1 MKKYLLVI
9 IMAIFALCASA
20 QGASPTK
27 QEIDEQCSILQ
38 DNINLLRS
46 KLVDIKTAEKNKVLE
61 MKGEVSH
68 DLLASNDSLMDKATR
83 IVKKAKSCYEQ
94 GDTTSNNVPLV
105 LGTVSEGLKAY
116 VSVIFKTPNDNDI
129 ENIEVKKDFGKI
141 IKDQLAKFD
150 NALNMLENSDDEVD
164 DSNSNVSGT
173 GMNEEDKTLDLSMI
187 LELIGFAVILCII
200 GIVSL
205 LMKSNY
211 SKSQRDIHRFKEE
224 VERKIRNNK
233 DDISDLSDRLKNYR
247 GNTENNAIHGGLTEK
262 QIREMILSEIDK
274 YQKSIGH
281 NYDRNSMQK
290 QSENS
295 APILGEKGQVVA
307 SGVTKYN
314 DYYLYGQLQNDG
326 SFKVSM
332 SDSRNAFYVLKLKD
346 SKAEQAEFFLKEFD
360 NETAKAII
368 EGRQMHLV
376 PACDIES
383 SASPQKIVLMKPGMA
398 EKQGNSWFV
407 KSKAQIRL
415 VNA

>member
-27 QEIDEQCSILQ
+27 QEFDEQCSILQ

-46 KLVDIKTAEKNKVLE
+46 KLVDIKTAEQNKVLE
-61 MKGEVSH
+61 MKGEVSN
-68 DLLASNDSLMDKATR
+68 DLLASNDSLIDKATR

-116 VSVIFKTPNDNDI
+116 VSVIFKTPNDI
-129 ENIEVKKDFGKI
+129 KNIEVKKDFEKI

-150 NALNMLENSDDEVD
+150 NALHRLENSDDEVD
-164 DSNSNVSGT
+164 DSNSTVSGT
-173 GMNEEDKTLDLSMI
+173 GIHEEDKSLDLSMI

-211 SKSQRDIHRFKEE
+211 SKSQRDIHRLKEE
-224 VERKIRNNK
+224 LEEKIRNNK
-233 DDISDLSDRLKNYR
+233 DDISDLSARLKSYR
-247 GNTENNAIHGGLTEK
+247 GNTEYNAIHGGLSEK

-274 YQKSIGH
+274 CQKSIEH
-281 NYDRNSMQK
+281 NYDRKSMQN
-290 QSENS
+290 QLDNS
-295 APILGEKGQVVA
+295 VPIHGEKGQVEA
-307 SGVTKYN
+307 SGVKKQN
-314 DYYLYGQLQNDG
+314 DYCLYGQLQNDG

-383 SASPQKIVLMKPGMA
+383 SASPQKIILMKPGMA

>member
-46 KLVDIKTAEKNKVLE
+46 KLVDIKTAEQNKVLE
-61 MKGEVSH
+61 MKGEVSN
-68 DLLASNDSLMDKATR
+68 DLLASNDSLIDKATR

-116 VSVIFKTPNDNDI
+116 VSVIFKTPNDI
-129 ENIEVKKDFGKI
+129 KNIEVKKDFEKI

-150 NALNMLENSDDEVD
+150 NALHMLENSDDEVD
-164 DSNSNVSGT
+164 DSNSTVSGT
-173 GMNEEDKTLDLSMI
+173 GIHEEDKSLDLSMI

-211 SKSQRDIHRFKEE
+211 SKSQRDIHRLKEE
-224 VERKIRNNK
+224 LEEKIRNNK
-233 DDISDLSDRLKNYR
+233 DDISDLSARLKSYR
-247 GNTENNAIHGGLTEK
+247 GNTEYNAIHGGLSEK

-274 YQKSIGH
+274 CLKSIEH
-281 NYDRNSMQK
+281 NYDRKSMQN
-290 QSENS
+290 QLDNS
-295 APILGEKGQVVA
+295 VPIHGEKGQVEA
-307 SGVTKYN
+307 SGVKKQN
-314 DYYLYGQLQNDG
+314 DYCLYGQLQNDG

-383 SASPQKIVLMKPGMA
+383 SASPQKIILMKPGMA

>member
-46 KLVDIKTAEKNKVLE
+46 KLVDIKTAEQNKVLE
-61 MKGEVSH
+61 MKGEVSN
-68 DLLASNDSLMDKATR
+68 DLLASNDSLIDKATR

-116 VSVIFKTPNDNDI
+116 VSVIFKTPNDI
-129 ENIEVKKDFGKI
+129 KNIEVKKDFEKI

-150 NALNMLENSDDEVD
+150 NALHMLENSDDEVD
-164 DSNSNVSGT
+164 DSNSTVSGT
-173 GMNEEDKTLDLSMI
+173 GIHEEDKSLDLSMI

-211 SKSQRDIHRFKEE
+211 SKSQRDIHRLKEE
-224 VERKIRNNK
+224 LEEKIRNNK
-233 DDISDLSDRLKNYR
+233 DDISDLSARLKSYR
-247 GNTENNAIHGGLTEK
+247 GNTEYNAIHGGLSEK

-274 YQKSIGH
+274 CQKSIEH
-281 NYDRNSMQK
+281 NYDRKSMQN
-290 QSENS
+290 QLDNS
-295 APILGEKGQVVA
+295 VPIHGEKGQVEA
-307 SGVTKYN
+307 SGVKKQN
-314 DYYLYGQLQNDG
+314 DYCLYGQLQNDG

-383 SASPQKIVLMKPGMA
+383 SASPQKIILMKPGMA

>member
-1 MKKYLLVI
+1 
-9 IMAIFALCASA
+9 MAIFALCASA

-46 KLVDIKTAEKNKVLE
+46 KLVDIKTAEQNKVLE
-61 MKGEVSH
+61 MKGKVSN
-68 DLLASNDSLMDKATR
+68 DLLASNDSLIDKATR

-116 VSVIFKTPNDNDI
+116 VSVIFKTPNDI
-129 ENIEVKKDFGKI
+129 KNIEVKKDFEKI

-150 NALNMLENSDDEVD
+150 NALHMLENSDDEVD
-164 DSNSNVSGT
+164 DSNSTVSGT
-173 GMNEEDKTLDLSMI
+173 GIHEEDKSLDLSMI

-211 SKSQRDIHRFKEE
+211 SKSQRDIHRLKEE
-224 VERKIRNNK
+224 LEEKIRNNK
-233 DDISDLSDRLKNYR
+233 DDISDLSARLKSYR
-247 GNTENNAIHGGLTEK
+247 GNTEYNAIHGGLSEK

-274 YQKSIGH
+274 CQKSIEH
-281 NYDRNSMQK
+281 NYDRKSMQN
-290 QSENS
+290 QLDNS
-295 APILGEKGQVVA
+295 VPIHGEKGQVEA
-307 SGVTKYN
+307 SGVKKQN
-314 DYYLYGQLQNDG
+314 DYCLYGQLQNDG

-383 SASPQKIVLMKPGMA
+383 SASPQKIILMKPGMA

>member
-1 MKKYLLVI
+1 
-9 IMAIFALCASA
+9 MAIFALCASA
-20 QGASPTK
+20 QGASSTK

-38 DNINLLRS
+38 DNINLLIS

-116 VSVIFKTPNDNDI
+116 VSVIFKKPNDI
-129 ENIEVKKDFGKI
+129 KNIEVKEDFEKI
-141 IKDQLAKFD
+141 IEDQLAKFD
-150 NALNMLENSDDEVD
+150 NALHMLENSDDEVD
-164 DSNSNVSGT
+164 DSNSTVSGT
-173 GMNEEDKTLDLSMI
+173 GIHEEDKSLDLSMI

-211 SKSQRDIHRFKEE
+211 SKSQRDIHCLKEE
-224 VERKIRNNK
+224 LEEKIRNNK
-233 DDISDLSDRLKNYR
+233 DDISDLSARLKSYR
-247 GNTENNAIHGGLTEK
+247 GNTENNAIHGGLSEK

-274 YQKSIGH
+274 CQKSIEH
-281 NYDRNSMQK
+281 NYDRKSMQK
-290 QSENS
+290 QLDNS
-295 APILGEKGQVVA
+295 VPIHGEIGQVEA
-307 SGVTKYN
+307 SGVKKQN
-314 DYYLYGQLQNDG
+314 DYCLYGQLQNDG
-326 SFKVSM
+326 SFKVSQ

-360 NETAKAII
+360 NDTAKAII
-368 EGRQMHLV
+368 EGRQMNLV

-383 SASPQKIVLMKPGMA
+383 SAGLQKIIVVKPGIA
-398 EKQGNSWFV
+398 EKQGNSWLV
-407 KSKAQIRL
+407 KSKAQIKL

>member
-1 MKKYLLVI
+1 
-9 IMAIFALCASA
+9 MAIFALCASA

-46 KLVDIKTAEKNKVLE
+46 KLVDIKTAEQNKVLE
-61 MKGEVSH
+61 MKGEVSN
-68 DLLASNDSLMDKATR
+68 DLLASNDSLIDKATR

-105 LGTVSEGLKAY
+105 LGTVSEGLNAY
-116 VSVIFKTPNDNDI
+116 VSVIFKKPNGK
-129 ENIEVKKDFGKI
+129 NIEVKEDFEKI

-150 NALNMLENSDDEVD
+150 NALHMLENSDDEVD
-164 DSNSNVSGT
+164 DSNSTVSGT
-173 GMNEEDKTLDLSMI
+173 GIHEEDKSLDLSMI
-187 LELIGFAVILCII
+187 LELIGFVVILCII

-211 SKSQRDIHRFKEE
+211 SKSQRDIHRLKEE
-224 VERKIRNNK
+224 LEEKIRNNI
-233 DDISDLSDRLKNYR
+233 DNISVLSDRLKSYR

-274 YQKSIGH
+274 CLKSIEH
-281 NYDRNSMQK
+281 NYDRKSMQN
-290 QSENS
+290 QLDNS
-295 APILGEKGQVVA
+295 VPIHGEKGQVEA
-307 SGVTKYN
+307 SGVKKQN
-314 DYYLYGQLQNDG
+314 DYCLYGQLQNDG

-383 SASPQKIVLMKPGMA
+383 SASPQKIILMKPGMA

-415 VNA
+415 INA

>member
-1 MKKYLLVI
+1 
-9 IMAIFALCASA
+9 MAIFTLCASA

-46 KLVDIKTAEKNKVLE
+46 KLVDIKTAEQNKVLE
-61 MKGEVSH
+61 MKGEVSN
-68 DLLASNDSLMDKATR
+68 DLLASNDSLIDKATR

-116 VSVIFKTPNDNDI
+116 VSVIFKTPNDI
-129 ENIEVKKDFGKI
+129 KNIEVKKDFEKI

-150 NALNMLENSDDEVD
+150 NALHMLENSDDEVD
-164 DSNSNVSGT
+164 DSNSTVSGT
-173 GMNEEDKTLDLSMI
+173 GIHEEDKSLDLSMK

-211 SKSQRDIHRFKEE
+211 SKSQRDIHRLKEE
-224 VERKIRNNK
+224 LEEKIRNNK
-233 DDISDLSDRLKNYR
+233 DEISDLSARLKSYR

-274 YQKSIGH
+274 CLKSIEH
-281 NYDRNSMQK
+281 NYDRKSMQN
-290 QSENS
+290 QLDNS
-295 APILGEKGQVVA
+295 VPIHGEKGQVEA
-307 SGVTKYN
+307 SGVKKQN
-314 DYYLYGQLQNDG
+314 DYCLYGQLQNDG

-383 SASPQKIVLMKPGMA
+383 SASPQKIILMKPGMA

>member
-1 MKKYLLVI
+1 
-9 IMAIFALCASA
+9 MAIFALCASA

-27 QEIDEQCSILQ
+27 QEIDKQCSILQ

-94 GDTTSNNVPLV
+94 GDTTTNNVPLV
-105 LGTVSEGLKAY
+105 LSTVSEGLKVY
-116 VSVIFKTPNDNDI
+116 VGVIFKKPDGK
-129 ENIEVKKDFGKI
+129 NIEVKEDFEKI

-150 NALNMLENSDDEVD
+150 NALHMLENSDAEVD
-164 DSNSNVSGT
+164 ESNSSVSGT
-173 GMNEEDKTLDLSMI
+173 GIHEEDKSLDLSMI
-187 LELIGFAVILCII
+187 LELIGFVVILCII

-211 SKSQRDIHRFKEE
+211 SKSQRDIHRLKEE
-224 VERKIRNNK
+224 LEEKIRNNI
-233 DDISDLSDRLKNYR
+233 DNISVLSDRLKSYR

-274 YQKSIGH
+274 CLKSIEH
-281 NYDRNSMQK
+281 NYDRKSMQK
-290 QSENS
+290 QLANSVQIHGEN
-295 APILGEKGQVVA
+295 EQVEA
-307 SGVTKYN
+307 SGVKKQN
-314 DYYLYGQLQNDG
+314 DYCLYGQLQNDG

-383 SASPQKIVLMKPGMA
+383 SASPQKIILMKPGMA

>member
-46 KLVDIKTAEKNKVLE
+46 KLVDIKTAEQNKVLE
-61 MKGEVSH
+61 MKGEVSN
-68 DLLASNDSLMDKATR
+68 DLLASNDSLIDKATR

-116 VSVIFKTPNDNDI
+116 VSVIFKTPNDI
-129 ENIEVKKDFGKI
+129 KNIEVKKDFEKI

-150 NALNMLENSDDEVD
+150 NALHMLENSDDEVD
-164 DSNSNVSGT
+164 DSNSTVSGT
-173 GMNEEDKTLDLSMI
+173 GIHEEDKSLDLSMI

-211 SKSQRDIHRFKEE
+211 SKSQRDIHRLKEE
-224 VERKIRNNK
+224 LDEKIRNNK
-233 DDISDLSDRLKNYR
+233 DDISDLSARLKSYR
-247 GNTENNAIHGGLTEK
+247 GNTEYNAIHGGLSEK

-274 YQKSIGH
+274 CQKSIEH
-281 NYDRNSMQK
+281 NYDRKSMQN
-290 QSENS
+290 QLDNS
-295 APILGEKGQVVA
+295 VPIHGEKGQVEA
-307 SGVTKYN
+307 SGVKKQN
-314 DYYLYGQLQNDG
+314 DYCLYGQLQNDG

-383 SASPQKIVLMKPGMA
+383 SASPQKIILMKPGMA

>member
-46 KLVDIKTAEKNKVLE
+46 KLVDIKTAEQNKVLE
-61 MKGEVSH
+61 MKGEVSN
-68 DLLASNDSLMDKATR
+68 DLLASNDSLIDKATR

-105 LGTVSEGLKAY
+105 LGTVSEGLNAY
-116 VSVIFKTPNDNDI
+116 VSVIFKKPNDI
-129 ENIEVKKDFGKI
+129 KNIEVKDDFEKI
-141 IKDQLAKFD
+141 IEDQLAQFD
-150 NALNMLENSDDEVD
+150 NALHMLENSDDEVD
-164 DSNSNVSGT
+164 DSNSTVSGT
-173 GMNEEDKTLDLSMI
+173 GIHEEDKSLDLSMI

-211 SKSQRDIHRFKEE
+211 SKSQRDIHRLKEE
-224 VERKIRNNK
+224 LEEKIRNNK
-233 DDISDLSDRLKNYR
+233 DDISDLSDRLKSYR

-274 YQKSIGH
+274 CLKSIEH
-281 NYDRNSMQK
+281 NYDRKSMQK
-290 QSENS
+290 QLANS
-295 APILGEKGQVVA
+295 VQIHGEKEQVET
-307 SGVTKYN
+307 SGVKKQN
-314 DYYLYGQLQNDG
+314 DYCLYGQLQNDG
-326 SFKVSM
+326 SFKVSQ

-360 NETAKAII
+360 NDTAKAII

-383 SASPQKIVLMKPGMA
+383 SAGLQKIIVVKPGIA
-398 EKQGNSWFV
+398 EKQGNLWLV
-407 KSKAQIRL
+407 KSKAQIKL

>member
-1 MKKYLLVI
+1 
-9 IMAIFALCASA
+9 MAIFALCASV

-116 VSVIFKTPNDNDI
+116 VSVIFKTPNDI

-150 NALNMLENSDDEVD
+150 YALHMLENSDDEVD
-164 DSNSNVSGT
+164 DSNSTVNGT
-173 GMNEEDKTLDLSMI
+173 GIHEEDKSLDLSMI
-187 LELIGFAVILCII
+187 LELIGFAVILCIV

-211 SKSQRDIHRFKEE
+211 SKSQRDIHRLKEE
-224 VERKIRNNK
+224 LEEKIRNNK
-233 DDISDLSDRLKNYR
+233 DDIYDLSARLKSYR

-307 SGVTKYN
+307 SGVTKHN

-326 SFKVSM
+326 SFKVSQ
-332 SDSRNAFYVLKLKD
+332 SDSRNAFYVLNLKD

-360 NETAKAII
+360 NDTAKAII

-383 SASPQKIVLMKPGMA
+383 SDGLQKIIVIKPGTA
-398 EKQGNSWFV
+398 EKQGNLWVV
-407 KSKAQIRL
+407 KSKAQIKL

>member
-1 MKKYLLVI
+1 
-9 IMAIFALCASA
+9 MAIFALCASA

-27 QEIDEQCSILQ
+27 QEIDERCSTLQ
-38 DNINLLRS
+38 NNINLLRS
-46 KLVDIKTAEKNKVLE
+46 KLVDIKTAEQNKVLE
-61 MKGEVSH
+61 MKGEVSN
-68 DLLASNDSLMDKATR
+68 DLLASNDSLIDKATR

-116 VSVIFKTPNDNDI
+116 VSVIFKTPNDI
-129 ENIEVKKDFGKI
+129 KNIEVKKDFEKI

-150 NALNMLENSDDEVD
+150 NALHMLENSDDEVD
-164 DSNSNVSGT
+164 DSNSTVSGT
-173 GMNEEDKTLDLSMI
+173 GIHEEDKSLDLSMI

-211 SKSQRDIHRFKEE
+211 SKSQRDIHRLKEE
-224 VERKIRNNK
+224 LEEKIRNNK
-233 DDISDLSDRLKNYR
+233 DDISDLSARLKSYR
-247 GNTENNAIHGGLTEK
+247 GNTEYNAIHGGLSEK

-274 YQKSIGH
+274 CQKSIEH
-281 NYDRNSMQK
+281 NYDRKSMQN
-290 QSENS
+290 QLDNS
-295 APILGEKGQVVA
+295 VPIHGEKGQVEA
-307 SGVTKYN
+307 SGVKKQN
-314 DYYLYGQLQNDG
+314 DYCLYGQLQNDG

-383 SASPQKIVLMKPGMA
+383 SASPQKIILMTPGMA

>member
-1 MKKYLLVI
+1 
-9 IMAIFALCASA
+9 MAIFALCASA

-27 QEIDEQCSILQ
+27 QEIDKRCRILQ
-38 DNINLLRS
+38 NTIKLLRS
-46 KLVDIKTAEKNKVLE
+46 KLGDIKTAEKKVLE
-61 MKGEVSH
+61 MKGPESD
-68 DLLASNDSLMDKATR
+68 DLLASNDSLIDKATR

-94 GDTTSNNVPLV
+94 GDTTTNNVPLV
-105 LGTVSEGLKAY
+105 LDTVSEGLKVY
-116 VSVIFKTPNDNDI
+116 VGVIFKKPDGK
-129 ENIEVKKDFGKI
+129 NIEVKEDFEKI

-150 NALNMLENSDDEVD
+150 NALHMLENSDAEVD
-164 DSNSNVSGT
+164 ESNSSVSGT
-173 GMNEEDKTLDLSMI
+173 GIHEEDKSLDLSMI
-187 LELIGFAVILCII
+187 LELIGFVVILCII

-211 SKSQRDIHRFKEE
+211 SKSQRDIHRLKEE
-224 VERKIRNNK
+224 LEEKIRNNI
-233 DDISDLSDRLKNYR
+233 DNISVLSDRLKSYR

-274 YQKSIGH
+274 CLKSIEH
-281 NYDRNSMQK
+281 NYDRKSMQK
-290 QSENS
+290 QLDNS
-295 APILGEKGQVVA
+295 VAIHGEKGQVEA
-307 SGVTKYN
+307 SGVKKQN
-314 DYYLYGQLQNDG
+314 DYCLYGQLQNDG
-326 SFKVSM
+326 SFKVSQ

-360 NETAKAII
+360 NDTAKAII

-383 SASPQKIVLMKPGMA
+383 SAGLQKIILMKPGMA
-398 EKQGNSWFV
+398 EKQGISWFV

>member
-1 MKKYLLVI
+1 
-9 IMAIFALCASA
+9 MAIFTLCASA

-46 KLVDIKTAEKNKVLE
+46 KLVDIKTAEQNKVLE
-61 MKGEVSH
+61 MKGEVSN
-68 DLLASNDSLMDKATR
+68 DLLASNDSLIDKATR

-116 VSVIFKTPNDNDI
+116 VSVIFKTPNDI
-129 ENIEVKKDFGKI
+129 KNIEVKKDFEKI

-150 NALNMLENSDDEVD
+150 NALHMLENSDDEVD
-164 DSNSNVSGT
+164 VSNSTVSGT
-173 GMNEEDKTLDLSMI
+173 GIHEEDKSLDLSMK

-211 SKSQRDIHRFKEE
+211 SKSQRDIHRLKEE
-224 VERKIRNNK
+224 LEEKIRNNK
-233 DDISDLSDRLKNYR
+233 DDISDLSARLKSYR
-247 GNTENNAIHGGLTEK
+247 GNTEYNAIHGGLTEK

-274 YQKSIGH
+274 CQKSIEH
-281 NYDRNSMQK
+281 NYDRKSMQN
-290 QSENS
+290 QLDNS
-295 APILGEKGQVVA
+295 VPIHGEKGQVEA
-307 SGVTKYN
+307 SGVKKQN
-314 DYYLYGQLQNDG
+314 DYCLYGQLQNDG

-383 SASPQKIVLMKPGMA
+383 SASPQKIILMKTGMA

>member
-1 MKKYLLVI
+1 MMV
-9 IMAIFALCASA
+9 FALCASA
-20 QGASPTK
+20 QGAFPSK
-27 QEIDEQCSILQ
+27 QEIAQQCNILQ
-38 DNINLLRS
+38 DNINLLKS
-46 KLVDIKTAEKNKVLE
+46 KLVDIRNAEQNKILQSPNAVVE
-61 MKGEVSH
+61 QK
-68 DLLASNDSLMDKATR
+68 LLASNDSLMEKASQ
-83 IVKKAKSCYEQ
+83 IVSKAKICYEQ
-94 GDTTSNNVPLV
+94 DTTSNKVPLA
-105 LGTVSEGLKAY
+105 LKTVSEGLSAY
-116 VSVIFKTPNDNDI
+116 VDAIFKEPKLI
-129 ENIEVKKDFGKI
+129 EINVKDDFEKI
-141 IKDQLAKFD
+141 INDQLAKFD
-150 NALNMLENSDDEVD
+150 YALQSLEVSDEEMDNSNSDTSVTGK
-164 DSNSNVSGT
+164 NV
-173 GMNEEDKTLDLSMI
+173 EDKSLDLSMI

-211 SKSQRDIHRFKEE
+211 SKSQRDIHSLKEE
-224 VERKIRNNK
+224 LEEKIRNNK
-233 DDISDLSDRLKNYR
+233 DDISDLFARLKSYR
-247 GNTENNAIHGGLTEK
+247 GNTENNAIHGGFSEK

-274 YQKSIGH
+274 CQKSIEH
-281 NYDRNSMQK
+281 NYDRKSMQN
-290 QSENS
+290 QLDNS
-295 APILGEKGQVVA
+295 VPIHGEKGQVEA
-307 SGVTKYN
+307 SGVKKQN
-314 DYYLYGQLQNDG
+314 DYCLYGQLQNDG

-383 SASPQKIVLMKPGMA
+383 SASPQKIILMKPGMA

>member
-27 QEIDEQCSILQ
+27 QEIDKQCSILQ

-46 KLVDIKTAEKNKVLE
+46 KLVDIKTAEIE

-83 IVKKAKSCYEQ
+83 IVKKAKSCFEQ
-94 GDTTSNNVPLV
+94 GDSTSNNVPLV
-105 LGTVSEGLKAY
+105 LGTVSEGLKVY
-116 VSVIFKTPNDNDI
+116 VGVIFKKPDGK
-129 ENIEVKKDFGKI
+129 NIEVKEDFEKI

-150 NALNMLENSDDEVD
+150 NALHMLENSDAEVD
-164 DSNSNVSGT
+164 ESNSSVSGT
-173 GMNEEDKTLDLSMI
+173 GIHEEDKSLDLSMI
-187 LELIGFAVILCII
+187 LELIGFVVILCII

-211 SKSQRDIHRFKEE
+211 SKSQRDIHRLKEE
-224 VERKIRNNK
+224 LEVKIRNNK
-233 DDISDLSDRLKNYR
+233 DEITDLSDRLKSYR
-247 GNTENNAIHGGLTEK
+247 GNTENNAIHGGLTET

-274 YQKSIGH
+274 CLKSIEH
-281 NYDRNSMQK
+281 NYDRKSMQK
-290 QSENS
+290 QLDNS
-295 APILGEKGQVVA
+295 VAIHGEKGQVEA
-307 SGVTKYN
+307 SGVKKQN
-314 DYYLYGQLQNDG
+314 DYCLYGQLQNDG
-326 SFKVSM
+326 SFKVSQ

-360 NETAKAII
+360 NDTAKAII

-376 PACDIES
+376 PACDIEF
-383 SASPQKIVLMKPGMA
+383 SAGLQKIIVVKPGIA
-398 EKQGNSWFV
+398 EKQGNSWLV
-407 KSKAQIRL
+407 KSKAQIKL

>member
-46 KLVDIKTAEKNKVLE
+46 KLVDIKTAEQNKVLE
-61 MKGEVSH
+61 MKGEVSN
-68 DLLASNDSLMDKATR
+68 DLLASNDSLIDKATR

-116 VSVIFKTPNDNDI
+116 VSVIFKTPNDI
-129 ENIEVKKDFGKI
+129 KNIEVKKDFEKI

-150 NALNMLENSDDEVD
+150 NALHMLENSDDEVD
-164 DSNSNVSGT
+164 DSNSTVSGT
-173 GMNEEDKTLDLSMI
+173 GIHEEDKSLDLSMI

-211 SKSQRDIHRFKEE
+211 SKSQRDIHRLKEE
-224 VERKIRNNK
+224 LEEKIRNNK
-233 DDISDLSDRLKNYR
+233 DEISDLSARLKSYR
-247 GNTENNAIHGGLTEK
+247 GNTEYNAIHGGLSEK

-274 YQKSIGH
+274 CQKSIEH
-281 NYDRNSMQK
+281 NYDRKSMQN
-290 QSENS
+290 QLDNS
-295 APILGEKGQVVA
+295 VPIHGEKGQVEA
-307 SGVTKYN
+307 SGVKKQN
-314 DYYLYGQLQNDG
+314 DYCLYGQLQNDG

-383 SASPQKIVLMKPGMA
+383 SASPQKIILMKPGMA

>member
-1 MKKYLLVI
+1 
-9 IMAIFALCASA
+9 MAIFALCASA
-20 QGASPTK
+20 QGASLTK

-46 KLVDIKTAEKNKVLE
+46 KLVDIKTAEQNKVLE
-61 MKGEVSH
+61 MKGEVSN

-116 VSVIFKTPNDNDI
+116 VSVIFKTPNDI
-129 ENIEVKKDFGKI
+129 KNIEVKKDFEKI

-150 NALNMLENSDDEVD
+150 NALHMLENSDDEVD

-211 SKSQRDIHRFKEE
+211 SKSQRDIRRLKEE
-224 VERKIRNNK
+224 LEKKIRNNK
-233 DDISDLSDRLKNYR
+233 DDISDLSDRLKSYR
-247 GNTENNAIHGGLTEK
+247 GNTENNVIHGGLTEK

-281 NYDRNSMQK
+281 NYDQNSMQK

-307 SGVTKYN
+307 SGVTKHN
-314 DYYLYGQLQNDG
+314 DYHLYGQLQNDG
-326 SFKVSM
+326 SFKVSQ

-360 NETAKAII
+360 DNTAKAII
-368 EGRQMHLV
+368 EGRQMHLA

-383 SASPQKIVLMKPGMA
+383 SAGLQKIIVMKSGTA
-398 EKQGNSWFV
+398 EKQGNLWVV
-407 KSKAQIRL
+407 KSKAQIKL

>member
-27 QEIDEQCSILQ
+27 QEIDKQCSILQ
-38 DNINLLRS
+38 DNINLLRN
-46 KLVDIKTAEKNKVLE
+46 KLVDIKTAEQNKVLE
-61 MKGEVSH
+61 MKGEVSN
-68 DLLASNDSLMDKATR
+68 DLLASNDSLIDKATR

-105 LGTVSEGLKAY
+105 LGTVSEGLNAY
-116 VSVIFKTPNDNDI
+116 VSVIFKKPNDI
-129 ENIEVKKDFGKI
+129 KNIEVKDDFEKI
-141 IKDQLAKFD
+141 IEDQLAQFD
-150 NALNMLENSDDEVD
+150 NALHMLENSDDEVD
-164 DSNSNVSGT
+164 DSNSTVSGT
-173 GMNEEDKTLDLSMI
+173 GIHEEDKSLDLSMI

-211 SKSQRDIHRFKEE
+211 SKSQRDIHRLKEE
-224 VERKIRNNK
+224 LEEKIRNNK
-233 DDISDLSDRLKNYR
+233 DDISDLSARLKSYR
-247 GNTENNAIHGGLTEK
+247 GNTEYNAIHGGLSEK
-262 QIREMILSEIDK
+262 QIREMILSEIEK
-274 YQKSIGH
+274 CQKSIEH
-281 NYDRNSMQK
+281 NYDRKSMQN
-290 QSENS
+290 QLDNS
-295 APILGEKGQVVA
+295 VPIHGEKGQVEA
-307 SGVTKYN
+307 SGVKKQN
-314 DYYLYGQLQNDG
+314 DYCLYGQLQNDG

-383 SASPQKIVLMKPGMA
+383 SASPQKIILMKTGMA
-398 EKQGNSWFV
+398 EKQGNSWLV
-407 KSKAQIRL
+407 KSKAQISL

>member
-27 QEIDEQCSILQ
+27 QEIDERCSILQ
-38 DNINLLRS
+38 NNINLLIS
-46 KLVDIKTAEKNKVLE
+46 KLVDIKKAEQNKVLE
-61 MKGEVSH
+61 KKDEVSH

-83 IVKKAKSCYEQ
+83 IVKKAKFCYEQ

-116 VSVIFKTPNDNDI
+116 VSVIFKKPNDI
-129 ENIEVKKDFGKI
+129 KNIEVKEDFEKI
-141 IKDQLAKFD
+141 IEDQLAKFD
-150 NALNMLENSDDEVD
+150 NALHMLENSDAEMD
-164 DSNSNVSGT
+164 DSNSTVNRT
-173 GMNEEDKTLDLSMI
+173 GIHEEDKSLDLSMI
-187 LELIGFAVILCII
+187 LELIGFAVILCVI

-211 SKSQRDIHRFKEE
+211 SKSQRDIHRLKEE
-224 VERKIRNNK
+224 LEVKIRNNK
-233 DDISDLSDRLKNYR
+233 DEITDLSDRLKSYR
-247 GNTENNAIHGGLTEK
+247 GNTENNAIHGGLTET

-274 YQKSIGH
+274 CQKSIEY
-281 NYDRNSMQK
+281 NYDRKSMQK
-290 QSENS
+290 QLDNS
-295 APILGEKGQVVA
+295 VPIHGEKGQVEA
-307 SGVTKYN
+307 SGVKKQN
-314 DYYLYGQLQNDG
+314 DYCLYGQLQNDG
-326 SFKVSM
+326 SFKVSQ

-360 NETAKAII
+360 NDTAKAII
-368 EGRQMHLV
+368 EGRQMKLV

-383 SASPQKIVLMKPGMA
+383 SAGLQKIIVVKPGIA
-398 EKQGNSWFV
+398 EKQGNLWLV
-407 KSKAQIRL
+407 KSKAQIKL

>member
-27 QEIDEQCSILQ
+27 QEIDERCSILQ
-38 DNINLLRS
+38 NNINLLIS
-46 KLVDIKTAEKNKVLE
+46 KLVDIKKAEQNKVLE
-61 MKGEVSH
+61 KKDEVSH

-83 IVKKAKSCYEQ
+83 IVKKAKFCYEQ

-116 VSVIFKTPNDNDI
+116 VSVIFKKPNDI
-129 ENIEVKKDFGKI
+129 KNIEVKEDFEKI
-141 IKDQLAKFD
+141 IEDQLAKFD
-150 NALNMLENSDDEVD
+150 NALHMLENSDAEMD
-164 DSNSNVSGT
+164 DSNSTVNRT
-173 GMNEEDKTLDLSMI
+173 GIHEEDKSLDLSMI
-187 LELIGFAVILCII
+187 LELIGFAVILCVI

-211 SKSQRDIHRFKEE
+211 SKSQRDIHRLKEE
-224 VERKIRNNK
+224 LEVKIRNNK
-233 DDISDLSDRLKNYR
+233 DEITDLSDRLKNYR
-247 GNTENNAIHGGLTEK
+247 GNTENNAIHGGLTET

-274 YQKSIGH
+274 CQSIEY
-281 NYDRNSMQK
+281 NYDRKSMQK
-290 QSENS
+290 QLDNS
-295 APILGEKGQVVA
+295 VPIHGEKGQVEA
-307 SGVTKYN
+307 SGVKKQN
-314 DYYLYGQLQNDG
+314 DYCLYGQLQNDG
-326 SFKVSM
+326 SFKVSQ

-360 NETAKAII
+360 NDTAKAII
-368 EGRQMHLV
+368 EGRQMKLV

-383 SASPQKIVLMKPGMA
+383 SAGLQKIIVVKPGIA
-398 EKQGNSWFV
+398 EKQGNLWLV
-407 KSKAQIRL
+407 KSKAQIKL

>member
-27 QEIDEQCSILQ
+27 QEIDKQCSILQ

-46 KLVDIKTAEKNKVLE
+46 KLVDIKTAEQNKVLE
-61 MKGEVSH
+61 MKGEVSN
-68 DLLASNDSLMDKATR
+68 DLLASNDSLIDKATR

-94 GDTTSNNVPLV
+94 GDTTTNNVPLA
-105 LGTVSEGLKAY
+105 LSTVSEGLKVY
-116 VSVIFKTPNDNDI
+116 VGVIFKKPDGK
-129 ENIEVKKDFGKI
+129 NIEVKEDFEKI

-150 NALNMLENSDDEVD
+150 NALHMLENSDDEVD
-164 DSNSNVSGT
+164 VSNSTVSGT
-173 GMNEEDKTLDLSMI
+173 GIHEEDKSLDLSMI
-187 LELIGFAVILCII
+187 LELIGFVVILCII

-211 SKSQRDIHRFKEE
+211 SKSQRDIHRLKEE
-224 VERKIRNNK
+224 LEEKIRNNK
-233 DDISDLSDRLKNYR
+233 DDISDLSARLKSYR
-247 GNTENNAIHGGLTEK
+247 GNTEYNAIHGGLSEK

-274 YQKSIGH
+274 CQKSIEH
-281 NYDRNSMQK
+281 NYDRKSMQK
-290 QSENS
+290 QLANS
-295 APILGEKGQVVA
+295 VQIHGEKEQVET
-307 SGVTKYN
+307 SGVKKQN
-314 DYYLYGQLQNDG
+314 DYCLYGQLQNDG

-383 SASPQKIVLMKPGMA
+383 SASPQKIILMKPGMA

>member
-1 MKKYLLVI
+1 
-9 IMAIFALCASA
+9 MAIFALCASA

-46 KLVDIKTAEKNKVLE
+46 KLVDIKTAEQNKVLE
-61 MKGEVSH
+61 MKGEVSN
-68 DLLASNDSLMDKATR
+68 DLLASNDSLIDKATR

-94 GDTTSNNVPLV
+94 GDTTTNNVPLV
-105 LGTVSEGLKAY
+105 LSTVSEGLKVY
-116 VSVIFKTPNDNDI
+116 VGVIFKKPDGK
-129 ENIEVKKDFGKI
+129 NIEVKEDFEKI

-150 NALNMLENSDDEVD
+150 NALHMLENSDDEVD
-164 DSNSNVSGT
+164 DSNSTVSGT
-173 GMNEEDKTLDLSMI
+173 GIHEEDKSLDLSMI

-211 SKSQRDIHRFKEE
+211 SKSQRDIHRLKEE
-224 VERKIRNNK
+224 LEEKIRNNK
-233 DDISDLSDRLKNYR
+233 DDISDLSARLKSYR
-247 GNTENNAIHGGLTEK
+247 GNTEYNAIHGGLSEK

-274 YQKSIGH
+274 CQKSIEH
-281 NYDRNSMQK
+281 NYDRKSMQN
-290 QSENS
+290 QLDNS
-295 APILGEKGQVVA
+295 VPIHGEKGQVEA
-307 SGVTKYN
+307 SGVKKQN
-314 DYYLYGQLQNDG
+314 DYCLYGQLQNDG

-383 SASPQKIVLMKPGMA
+383 SASPQKIILMKPGMA

>member
-20 QGASPTK
+20 QGASSTK

-38 DNINLLRS
+38 DNINLLIS

-116 VSVIFKTPNDNDI
+116 VSVIFKKPNDI
-129 ENIEVKKDFGKI
+129 KNIEVKEDFEKI
-141 IKDQLAKFD
+141 IEDQLAKFD
-150 NALNMLENSDDEVD
+150 NALHMLENSDDEVD
-164 DSNSNVSGT
+164 DSNSTVSGT
-173 GMNEEDKTLDLSMI
+173 GIHEEDKSLDLSMI

-211 SKSQRDIHRFKEE
+211 SKSQRDIHCLKEE
-224 VERKIRNNK
+224 LEEKIRNNK
-233 DDISDLSDRLKNYR
+233 DDISDLSARLKSYR
-247 GNTENNAIHGGLTEK
+247 GNTENNAIHGGLSEK

-274 YQKSIGH
+274 CQKSIEH
-281 NYDRNSMQK
+281 NYDRKSMQK
-290 QSENS
+290 QLDNS
-295 APILGEKGQVVA
+295 VPIHGEIGQVEA
-307 SGVTKYN
+307 SGVKKQN
-314 DYYLYGQLQNDG
+314 DYCLYGQLQNDG
-326 SFKVSM
+326 SFKVSQ

-360 NETAKAII
+360 NDTAKAII
-368 EGRQMHLV
+368 EGRQMNLV

-383 SASPQKIVLMKPGMA
+383 SAGLQKIIVVKPGIA
-398 EKQGNSWFV
+398 EKQGNSWLV
-407 KSKAQIRL
+407 KSKAQIKL

>member
-1 MKKYLLVI
+1 
-9 IMAIFALCASA
+9 MAIFALCASA

-46 KLVDIKTAEKNKVLE
+46 KLVDIKTAEQNKVLE
-61 MKGEVSH
+61 MKGEVSN
-68 DLLASNDSLMDKATR
+68 DLLASNDSLIDKATR

-116 VSVIFKTPNDNDI
+116 VSVIFKTPNDI
-129 ENIEVKKDFGKI
+129 KNIEVKKDFEKI

-150 NALNMLENSDDEVD
+150 NALHMLENSDDEVD
-164 DSNSNVSGT
+164 DSNSTVSGT
-173 GMNEEDKTLDLSMI
+173 GIHEEDKSLDLSMI

-211 SKSQRDIHRFKEE
+211 SKSQRDIHLLKEE
-224 VERKIRNNK
+224 LDEKIRNNK
-233 DDISDLSDRLKNYR
+233 DDISDLSARLKSYR
-247 GNTENNAIHGGLTEK
+247 GNTEYNAIHGGLSEK

-274 YQKSIGH
+274 CQKSIEH
-281 NYDRNSMQK
+281 NYDRKSMQN
-290 QSENS
+290 QLDNS
-295 APILGEKGQVVA
+295 VPIHGEKGQVEA
-307 SGVTKYN
+307 SGVKKQN
-314 DYYLYGQLQNDG
+314 DYCLYGQLQNDG

-383 SASPQKIVLMKPGMA
+383 SASPQKIILMKPGMA